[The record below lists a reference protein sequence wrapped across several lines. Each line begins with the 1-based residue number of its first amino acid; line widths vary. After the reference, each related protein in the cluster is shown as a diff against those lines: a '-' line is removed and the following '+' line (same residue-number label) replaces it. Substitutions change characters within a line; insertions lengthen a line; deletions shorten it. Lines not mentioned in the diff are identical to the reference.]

1 MSEQMVQ
8 KNFLTKRTDEEMRS
22 RLEVKEDFF
31 NTVVDK
37 YLVLLSCIPLFYVK
51 SPQSTLFLR
60 QNEAN

>member
-37 YLVLLSCIPLFYVK
+37 Y
-51 SPQSTLFLR
+51 
-60 QNEAN
+60 